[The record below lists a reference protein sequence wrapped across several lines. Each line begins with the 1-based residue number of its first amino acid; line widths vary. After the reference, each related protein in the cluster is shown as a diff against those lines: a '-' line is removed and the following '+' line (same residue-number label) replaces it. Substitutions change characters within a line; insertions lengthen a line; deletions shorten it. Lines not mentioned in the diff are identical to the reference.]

1 MKKLYNLLQ
10 NYNVIKLKQFVFY
23 IIRLLTNKINFSN
36 QALKKKDKKYYLGII
51 GTNNGTLMIIFIFTL
66 ILNEILIF

>member
-51 GTNNGTLMIIFIFTL
+51 GINIGIMMIIFIF
-66 ILNEILIF
+66 ILNEM